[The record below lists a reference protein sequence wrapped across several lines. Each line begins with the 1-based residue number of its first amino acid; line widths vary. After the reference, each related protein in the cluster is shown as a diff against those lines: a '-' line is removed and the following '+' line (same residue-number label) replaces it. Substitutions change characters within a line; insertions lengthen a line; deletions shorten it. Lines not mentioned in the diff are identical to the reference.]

1 MRLRELLGSHQSQ
14 ESLIPRKHVPWIA
27 SPLEKD
33 NHRATEHG
41 QHDHPEGHHGAKSRL
56 RENTRAQLEF
66 DSSSD
71 EHPKHHLH
79 NDTPHFK
86 KHHEASSIELFYDL
100 FFVANLATFTANAE
114 ISDGPTLASYVGFMT
129 LMWFTW
135 LQTSLFDVRFG
146 TESVFSRICKA
157 CSFGVMTGFAIVGPQ
172 FRTYEV
178 EKYTRA
184 FRSMSLI
191 LMTSRLILM
200 LQYGVVL
207 YYLRPYWKKTFVPL
221 TVIMATLLVAAV
233 IFLGLFFDFQKDEE
247 SKGYVGWYVV
257 VGVEAFVTIAT
268 SSKWRIIGFKHTH
281 LVERVGLLTLIIMG
295 EGIIGMTKAVTY
307 IMKGST
313 YLSSS
318 VIGQIICAV
327 LIIYFLWMLYFDQIE
342 HERFGTIRQQVWT
355 LLHYPLHIAILL
367 TVEGSTQ
374 FIKWWIAN
382 DNSNWA
388 LTKIGDSWQSSETG
402 DQLVG
407 QLKVNLEEI
416 AGRFNANGNKDAKLP
431 DFSSQ
436 FKLMANYTD
445 TDEENERVVEIVSD
459 MGFTLYSWACGIY
472 GIKPDEEKLEGSK
485 DPTEKLL
492 AIYEIFWVVFIFFF
506 SCAGAVLLI
515 LAIMYWFGKS
525 HKSGGEW
532 ASIGVRVFF
541 GLGVTLLAIMAKDY
555 SDAWVNYITSPWILP
570 TVVFVYGIANNG
582 LVIALDNLLVWFSNR
597 HLAIHGHNTMANA
610 ISYGEESNGGHY
622 VADNHHA
629 A

>member
-1 MRLRELLGSHQSQ
+1 MKLRQLLSRQHSQ

-27 SPLEKD
+27 SPLEHNK
-33 NHRATEHG
+33 HSTAEHEKHG
-41 QHDHPEGHHGAKSRL
+41 HPEGHQGAKSRL

-71 EHPKHHLH
+71 EHHPKHFE

-100 FFVANLATFTANAE
+100 FFVANLATFTSNADIE
-114 ISDGPTLASYVGFMT
+114 DAKALASYIGFMT

-191 LMTSRLILM
+191 LMASRLILM

-207 YYLRPYWKKTFVPL
+207 YYLRPYWKKTLVPL
-221 TVIMATLLVAAV
+221 AVIMATLFIAAI
-233 IFLGLFFDFQKDEE
+233 IFLGLTFSFHNDEN
-247 SKGYVGWYVV
+247 SKAYIGWYVV
-257 VGVEAFVTIAT
+257 VGVEAFATIAT

-295 EGIIGMTKAVTY
+295 EGIIGLTKAVTY

-355 LLHYPLHIAILL
+355 LLHYPLHMAILL
-367 TVEGSTQ
+367 TVEGVKQ
-374 FIKWWIAN
+374 FIQWWIAN
-382 DNSNWA
+382 DNSDWA
-388 LTKIGDSWQSSETG
+388 LTKIGDSWLSSSTG
-402 DQLVG
+402 DELTHQL
-407 QLKVNLEEI
+407 NLNLDEI
-416 AGRFNANGNKDAKLP
+416 SARFNTNGNKDVKLP
-431 DFSSQ
+431 DFSKQ
-436 FKLMANYTD
+436 FKLMSNYT
-445 TDEENERVVEIVSD
+445 ESVEGENERVVEILTD
-459 MGFTLYSWACGIY
+459 MSYTLYTWACSIY
-472 GIKPDEEKLEGSK
+472 GIKPQEESK
-485 DPTEKLL
+485 DPTNKLL
-492 AIYEIFWVVFIFFF
+492 AVYEVFWVVFIFFF

-515 LAIMYWFGKS
+515 LAVMYWFGKS
-525 HKSGGEW
+525 HKTGGEW
-532 ASIGVRVFF
+532 GSIVVRAFFGIGVTF
-541 GLGVTLLAIMAKDY
+541 LAIMAKDY
-555 SDAWVNYITSPWILP
+555 SDAWINYISSPWILP
-570 TVVFVYGIANNG
+570 TIVFVYGI
-582 LVIALDNLLVWFSNR
+582 
-597 HLAIHGHNTMANA
+597 
-610 ISYGEESNGGHY
+610 GEYYTCLSP
-622 VADNHHA
+622 
-629 A
+629 